1 MSREGTSP
9 SLDIIRWV
17 TRTVLEATVRADVA
31 FVGAGIDLALES
43 AGWLPSV
50 IAGINLGPV
59 SP

>member
-1 MSREGTSP
+1 
-9 SLDIIRWV
+9 
-17 TRTVLEATVRADVA
+17 LEATVWADVA